1 MGTKSKPFRA
11 FVEGETVS
19 DGRKVTAEMIDECV
33 ATFAPKTYSPRV
45 NIEHIAGY
53 SPEPPFNG
61 YGDVIALEA
70 KTDEFAIAGKTEKRR
85 ALYATVDG
93 NDQLVKLS
101 KDEQKPFPSVELT
114 PNYAGSGKFGII
126 GLAFTDTP
134 ASIGTERLQFSHR
147 APGTVFTSAG
157 DAVTMEFEA
166 APADPAKVDGAIA
179 GFFSALAA
187 KLTGAAPEKPKE
199 EPKPIAANDNFD
211 VAKFTADLQ
220 VAVVAAIDA
229 KLKPV
234 TDVLTPLQ
242 TDFATLKGQ
251 LANTEQPRFD
261 RQRST
266 GGGDEIVTD
275 C

>member
-1 MGTKSKPFRA
+1 MGTKSKLFRV
-11 FVEGETVS
+11 FVEGETIS

-33 ATFAPKTYSPRV
+33 ETFAPKTYSPRV
-45 NIEHIAGY
+45 NIEHIAGF

-70 KTDEFAIAGKTEKRR
+70 KTDDFAIAGKTDKRR
-85 ALYATVDG
+85 ALYAIVDG
-93 NDQLVKLS
+93 NDQLVTLAKA
-101 KDEQKPFPSVELT
+101 DQKPFPSVELT

-147 APGTVFTSAG
+147 APGTVFASAA
-157 DAVTMEFEA
+157 DAVTIEFEGKQADATSVADAIVAGFSRVA
-166 APADPAKVDGAIA
+166 AIFKPTPPEPKKEESKEPANDNDRFASAIA
-179 GFFSALAA
+179 SLGTTIAA
-187 KLTGAAPEKPKE
+187 SI
-199 EPKPIAANDNFD
+199 KPIADA
-211 VAKFTADLQ
+211 Q
-220 VAVVAAIDA
+220 VAADQRFAA
-229 KLKPV
+229 LE
-234 TDVLTPLQ
+234 Q
-242 TDFATLKGQ
+242 R
-251 LANTEQPRFD
+251 LASTEQPRFD